1 MYRLIAIETFIKVV
15 ELNSFTDAAEVL
27 GVSRTM
33 ASKHV
38 ADLEAAIGT
47 RLLNRTTRSLSL
59 TEAGSE
65 FFDGAKAGL
74 ALLDEAQAKAANLS
88 IRPTGRLRLN
98 TPMSFGILHVAPIIP
113 AFVKNYPAVKID
125 LSLNDRVVDLVDE
138 GFDMAIRI
146 GRLKDSSLVARR
158 LAECRMVV
166 CASPEYLADH
176 GTPEKPEDLEKHA
189 CLTYTNW
196 SDRDSWRFERD
207 GNMSEVKIDGPV
219 LSNNGD
225 AVTAAA
231 IGGAGIILQPTF
243 LVGDALR
250 DGRLKRLLA
259 DWATVDLAIFAVFP
273 PGRTPSLKARA
284 FAEFL
289 GQRLKPAP
297 YWDEGI

>member
-15 ELNSFTDAAEVL
+15 ELNSFTEASEAL

-88 IRPTGRLRLN
+88 IRPTGKLRLN
-98 TPMSFGILHVAPIIP
+98 APMSFGILHVATVIP
-113 AFVKNYPAVKID
+113 AFAKEYPGLKID
-125 LSLNDRVVDLVDE
+125 LSLNDRVVDLIDE

-158 LAECRMVV
+158 LASCRMFV
-166 CASPEYLADH
+166 CASPGYLSEH
-176 GTPEKPEDLEKHA
+176 GTPETPEDLERHA
-189 CLTYTNW
+189 CLAYTLW
-196 SDRDSWRFERD
+196 SDRDLWRFERD
-207 GNMSEVKIDGPV
+207 GNTVEVKIAGPL

-231 IGGAGIILQPTF
+231 IGGAGLVLQPTF
-243 LVGDALR
+243 IVGDALR
-250 DGRLKRLLA
+250 DGRLTRVLA
-259 DWATVDLAIFAVFP
+259 EWATVDLAIFAVFP
-273 PGRTPSLKARA
+273 PGRTPSLKARS

-289 GQRLKPAP
+289 SQRFKPAP
-297 YWDEGI
+297 YWDKDI